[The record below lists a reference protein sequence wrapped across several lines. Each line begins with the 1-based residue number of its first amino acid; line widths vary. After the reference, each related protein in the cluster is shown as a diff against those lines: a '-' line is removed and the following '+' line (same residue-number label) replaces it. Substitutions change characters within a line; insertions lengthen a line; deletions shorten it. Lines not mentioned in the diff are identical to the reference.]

1 MEKKPIFY
9 QWILVGVSIA
19 LFAIK
24 VLAWVLTHSVA
35 ILTDALES
43 TVNVVA
49 GFIGLYSL
57 YLSAKPKDKE
67 HPYGHGKVEFI
78 TSAIEGSLIG
88 TAGLI
93 IIYEAINNL
102 LHPHELKR
110 LDEGIVLILI
120 TGAINYFV
128 GYLCKRKGRLQ
139 NSPVL
144 IAGGAHLQTDTYST
158 LGLAVGLALVYF
170 THINKL
176 DSIVA
181 LLFALVVIFTAYKI
195 IRRSLSGIMD
205 EADEELIV
213 QIVGVLN
220 EHRQEDWVDVHNF
233 RVIDYAGFYHIDCH
247 LTVPYYLNL
256 HEAHQVLDRLTDTL
270 KNHFQHRVEFFVH
283 VDGCLPFQCGICNLK
298 DCTKRSAPFQQS
310 VIWTV
315 ENTLSN
321 EKHSVRQII
330 A

>member
-1 MEKKPIFY
+1 MERKPIFY
-9 QWILVGVSIA
+9 QRILVAVSIV

-24 VLAWVLTHSVA
+24 ILAWILTHSVA
-35 ILTDALES
+35 VLTDALES

-57 YLSAKPKDKE
+57 YLSSKPKDKE

-110 LDEGIVLILI
+110 LDFGILLILF
-120 TGAINYFV
+120 TSFINYLV
-128 GYLCKRKGRLQ
+128 GYICIQKGRTQ

-158 LGLAVGLALVYF
+158 LGLAIGLGLVYF
-170 THINKL
+170 THYNPL

-181 LLFALVVIFTAYKI
+181 LIFSVMVIYTAYKI

-205 EADEELIV
+205 EADEELIAE
-213 QIVGVLN
+213 IVEVLN

-256 HEAHQVLDRLTDTL
+256 HEAHRVLDRLTDTL
-270 KNHFQHRVEFFVH
+270 KDHFKNRVEFFVH
-283 VDGCLPFQCGICNLK
+283 VDGCLPFQCGICSMK
-298 DCTKRSAPFQQS
+298 SCAHRTSPYQQT
-310 VIWTV
+310 IAWTV

-321 EKHSVRQII
+321 EKHSVEQISH
-330 A
+330 